1 MSNKLWL
8 ISMPIGNDLDLTKH
22 ALMKLNEI
30 SEIWCEDTRSFKK
43 FCERM
48 GIDYKSKKITSF
60 HDHSDERRIEQ
71 FLSSLENN
79 DIGYVSEAGS
89 PYISDPAHHIVQA
102 CIANDIE
109 VKSASGISSV
119 IMALEL
125 SGLPA
130 IPFTFHGFLPR
141 NDSGKQSVYLSCM
154 AAGGTHLFFEGVS
167 RALKTID
174 EMVKTLPAETQFA
187 VMREM
192 SKDYES
198 VYRFQADEWTELK
211 ETIVEKGEF
220 VIAFYIKEAVQR
232 TSSHTT
238 KILEQIKSSG
248 AKPKLVSKLIAE
260 LTGEDVSEV
269 YKNYIK
275 P

>member
-1 MSNKLWL
+1 
-8 ISMPIGNDLDLTKH
+8 MPIGNDLDLTNH
-22 ALMKLNEI
+22 ALLKLKELA
-30 SEIWCEDTRSFKK
+30 EIWCEDTRSFKK
-43 FCERM
+43 FCERI
-48 GIDYKSKKITSF
+48 GIDYKSKRIISF
-60 HDHSDERRIEQ
+60 HDHSDDKRIEQ
-71 FLSSLENN
+71 FLNSLENN

-102 CIANDIE
+102 CIANNIE

-141 NDSGKQSVYLSCM
+141 NDSGKQSTYQACM
-154 AAGGTHLFFEGVS
+154 ASGGTHLFFEGVS
-167 RALKTID
+167 RAIKTIN
-174 EMVKTLPAETQFA
+174 EMVKTLPPETPFA

-198 VYRFQADEWTELK
+198 VYRFRADEWDSVR
-211 ETIVEKGEF
+211 ETVIEKGEF
-220 VIAFYIKEAVQR
+220 VIAFYLKDAVVR
-232 TSSHTT
+232 ASSKTT
-238 KILEQIKSSG
+238 EILEQIKVKG

-260 LTGEDVSEV
+260 LTGEDVNDL
-269 YKNYIK
+269 YKNFQK